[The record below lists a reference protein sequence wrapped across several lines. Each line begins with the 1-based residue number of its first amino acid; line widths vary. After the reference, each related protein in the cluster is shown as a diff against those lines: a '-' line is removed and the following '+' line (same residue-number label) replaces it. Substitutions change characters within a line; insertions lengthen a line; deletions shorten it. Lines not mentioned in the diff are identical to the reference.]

1 MALFHSGRPGSTVVT
16 RDLAHL
22 PSGGTESARRG
33 VPAFLNAAGGDR
45 GRDNRG
51 SSCGH
56 ASSGC
61 GVVGIRSGWDTESS
75 GCGVRRH
82 GQRPYPCPITP
93 AQQAFSGPSP
103 PGVPR
108 WAGVGRSRGPRAQAR
123 ATGIPT
129 AVPTVVATRPTS
141 LRADAALSPAVGRA
155 GADRCPSDPMNRRN
169 SGGCSLRHSVISGS
183 LLRVRPFLAGH
194 RRARFNGALRRSP
207 AGLLPRARD
216 RGGPG
221 RAGVPAGEV

>member
-1 MALFHSGRPGSTVVT
+1 MALFHSGRPGPTVIT

-45 GRDNRG
+45 GRDYRG

-61 GVVGIRSGWDTESS
+61 GAVWMRSRWDAEWL

-93 AQQAFSGPSP
+93 AQQAFPGPSP
-103 PGVPR
+103 PGVLS
-108 WAGVGRSRGPRAQAR
+108 WAGAGRSRGPPRAQAR

-141 LRADAALSPAVGRA
+141 LRADAAPSPAVSRA
-155 GADRCPSDPMNRRN
+155 GADRCPADPMNRRN
-169 SGGCSLRHSVISGS
+169 SGWVFPASFGHVGQPSSGPSLPG
-183 LLRVRPFLAGH
+183 
-194 RRARFNGALRRSP
+194 RSP
-207 AGLLPRARD
+207 AGAIQRRSPPLSAGAPSPRPRPRRAR
-216 RGGPG
+216 PG
-221 RAGVPAGEV
+221 RGAGR